1 MIATAG
7 CEAADAELVAAV
19 RAGDD
24 SAFEELYRRYQPR
37 IARFVCGM
45 LHDAARCEDVAQEAF
60 LSALRRMRATDAEI
74 NFKPWIYQIA
84 RNAAI
89 DSYRRNNHA
98 VEVSMDADDGLRASD
113 RTRLVGLD
121 GSPDAAL
128 VTKERMDHLQGAFD
142 ELSDVHTRVLVMRE
156 LEGMSYRE
164 IGEKLDLTRPAV
176 ESALFRARR
185 RLESEYTELSEG
197 RRCEAMAGTIAR
209 IAAGVQRGAEEQ
221 RLARHARRC
230 HSCRRHAREL
240 GIEPLSALGA
250 LRQKAAALLPLPWIF
265 RRFGGDGGGLT
276 GFFGS
281 GADTAPLA
289 ERAAAL
295 VAVAALAGAG
305 GAALGTGALR
315 GDREAAGNGR
325 VAAERSA
332 AGTGEQQRGATGAA
346 TGGER
351 RGTRRAPGRRG
362 SGQAGG
368 RAGRSPGQGT
378 GTGAGSQDGRG
389 RWSAPPVGLLGR
401 RRRFWLAGTSR
412 GPMDPGP
419 QQPDVELELSLP
431 EEPPPC
437 DAASGCRACRCR
449 AWSCRPCRCR
459 TPAPCRTRC
468 RTSFPE
474 RDAASSARVTCP
486 PWPRSAAESRPR
498 TTRSSSR
505 S

>member
-7 CEAADAELVAAV
+7 CETADADLVAAV

-37 IARFVCGM
+37 IARFVCSM
-45 LHDAARCEDVAQEAF
+45 LHDSARCEDIAQEAF

-164 IGEKLDLTRPAV
+164 IGQKLDLTRPAV

-185 RLESEYTELSEG
+185 RLESEYEELSEG
-197 RRCEAMAGTIAR
+197 RRCEAMALTIAR
-209 IAAGVQRGAEEQ
+209 IARGVQRGSEEQ

-230 HSCRRHAREL
+230 HSCRRRAREL

-250 LRQKAAALLPLPWIF
+250 LRQKAAALLPLPWLL
-265 RRFGGDGGGLT
+265 RRSGDGSGIT

-281 GADTAPLA
+281 GAGAAPLA

-305 GAALGTGALR
+305 GAALGTGALG
-315 GDREAAGNGR
+315 GDRDGAGNGR

-351 RGTRRAPGRRG
+351 RGTRQASGRG
-362 SGQAGG
+362 DSGPAGG
-368 RAGRSPGQGT
+368 RAGRSTDEGAGTESGSQRGSATAPSAPGLDGPSPDLPALPRTDPGQG
-378 GTGAGSQDGRG
+378 APNVELKLQLPE
-389 RWSAPPVGLLGR
+389 APPVTLPQVPAPSLPR
-401 RRRFWLAGTSR
+401 VELPAVPLPDT
-412 GPMDPGP
+412 GPVTDAL
-419 QQPDVELELSLP
+419 PDVLP
-431 EEPPPC
+431 
-437 DAASGCRACRCR
+437 
-449 AWSCRPCRCR
+449 
-459 TPAPCRTRC
+459 
-468 RTSFPE
+468 
-474 RDAASSARVTCP
+474 
-486 PWPRSAAESRPR
+486 
-498 TTRSSSR
+498 
-505 S
+505 

>member
-1 MIATAG
+1 LIATAG

-89 DSYRRNNHA
+89 DSYRRNSHA

-113 RTRLVGLD
+113 RHRLVGLD

-128 VTKERMDHLQGAFD
+128 VTKERLDHLQGAFD
-142 ELSDVHTRVLVMRE
+142 ELSDIHTRVLVMRE

-164 IGEKLDLTRPAV
+164 IGQKLDLTRPAV

-185 RLESEYTELSEG
+185 RLESEYSELSEG
-197 RRCEAMAGTIAR
+197 RRCEAMADTIAR
-209 IAAGVQRGAEEQ
+209 IARGVQRGTEEQ

-230 HSCRRHAREL
+230 HSCRRRAREL

-250 LRQKAAALLPLPWIF
+250 LRQKAAALLPLPWIL
-265 RRFGGDGGGLT
+265 RRSGEHGGGVT
-276 GFFGS
+276 GFFGW
-281 GADTAPLA
+281 GANAAPLA

-305 GAALGTGALR
+305 GAALGTGALT
-315 GDREAAGNGR
+315 GDRDAAGQDR

-332 AGTGEQQRGATGAA
+332 AGTGEVRRGDTGAA
-346 TGGER
+346 RDAER
-351 RGTRRAPGRRG
+351 RGTLQASERRA
-362 SGQAGG
+362 SGLAGG
-368 RAGRSPGQGT
+368 RAGDSTDGASTESGSQQAP
-378 GTGAGSQDGRG
+378 GAGATGPG
-389 RWSAPPVGLLGR
+389 AGATGPGAGGSAPDLGGSGPGLPAVPRTGDGSQPPAPEGVEPSVPDIPPIELQAPTQT
-401 RRRFWLAGTSR
+401 LPKVELPAA
-412 GPMDPGP
+412 PL
-419 QQPDVELELSLP
+419 PDVKDVTDTLP
-431 EEPPPC
+431 QLP
-437 DAASGCRACRCR
+437 
-449 AWSCRPCRCR
+449 
-459 TPAPCRTRC
+459 
-468 RTSFPE
+468 
-474 RDAASSARVTCP
+474 
-486 PWPRSAAESRPR
+486 
-498 TTRSSSR
+498 
-505 S
+505 

>member
-24 SAFEELYRRYQPR
+24 TAFEELYRRYQPR
-37 IARFVCGM
+37 ISRFVCGM
-45 LHDAARCEDVAQEAF
+45 LHDSARCEDVAQEAF

-113 RTRLVGLD
+113 RHRLVGLD
-121 GSPDAAL
+121 ASPDAAL
-128 VTKERMDHLQGAFD
+128 VTKERLDHLQGAFD

-164 IGEKLDLTRPAV
+164 IGQKLDLTRPAV

-185 RLESEYTELSEG
+185 RLESEYSELSEG
-197 RRCEAMAGTIAR
+197 RRCEAMAATIAR
-209 IAAGVQRGAEEQ
+209 IAQGVQKGTEEQ

-230 HSCRRHAREL
+230 HSCRRRAREL

-250 LRQKAAALLPLPWIF
+250 LRKKAAALLPLPWLL
-265 RRFGGDGGGLT
+265 RRSGGDGGGIT
-276 GFFGS
+276 GFFGG
-281 GADTAPLA
+281 GANAAPLA
-289 ERAAAL
+289 ERAVAL

-315 GDREAAGNGR
+315 GDRDAGQQDR

-332 AGTGEQQRGATGAA
+332 AGTGELQRGATGAA
-346 TGGER
+346 TDGER
-351 RGTRRAPGRRG
+351 RGTRRASGQKA

-368 RAGRSPGQGT
+368 RAGGSEEGARTESGSQQDSGT
-378 GTGAGSQDGRG
+378 GVTAPGAGSTPDLPAVPLTGDGAQQPEG
-389 RWSAPPVGLLGR
+389 IDLSVPEI
-401 RRRFWLAGTSR
+401 
-412 GPMDPGP
+412 P
-419 QQPDVELELSLP
+419 QVELQEPTQTLPKVELPAEPLPDVEDVTGQLP
-431 EEPPPC
+431 ELPQLP
-437 DAASGCRACRCR
+437 
-449 AWSCRPCRCR
+449 
-459 TPAPCRTRC
+459 
-468 RTSFPE
+468 
-474 RDAASSARVTCP
+474 
-486 PWPRSAAESRPR
+486 
-498 TTRSSSR
+498 
-505 S
+505 

>member
-1 MIATAG
+1 LIATAG

-37 IARFVCGM
+37 IARFVCSM

-60 LSALRRMRATDAEI
+60 LSALRRMRETDAEI

-89 DSYRRNNHA
+89 DSYRRNSHA

-113 RTRLVGLD
+113 RTRLVGLE

-128 VTKERMDHLQGAFD
+128 VTKERLDHLQGAFD

-164 IGEKLDLTRPAV
+164 IGQKLHLTRPAV

-197 RRCEAMAGTIAR
+197 RRCEAMEGTIAR
-209 IAAGVQRGAEEQ
+209 IAQGVHRDAEEH

-230 HSCRRHAREL
+230 HTCRRRAREL

-250 LRQKAAALLPLPWIF
+250 LRKKAAALLPLPWLL
-265 RRFGGDGGGLT
+265 RRSGDGGGIT
-276 GFFGS
+276 GFFGG
-281 GADTAPLA
+281 GANAGPLA

-295 VAVAALAGAG
+295 VAAAALAGAG
-305 GAALGTGALR
+305 GAALGTGALP
-315 GDREAAGNGR
+315 GDRDAAGNR
-325 VAAERSA
+325 SVAAERSA
-332 AGTGEQQRGATGAA
+332 QHTEELQRGATGAA
-346 TGGER
+346 ATDGAR
-351 RGTRRAPGRRG
+351 RGTRRASGQSN

-368 RAGRSPGQGT
+368 RAGGST
-378 GTGAGSQDGRG
+378 GTEAAPTGSHDGTSSEGSSGPAPGGSTPSLDGSNPKLPALPNPGDDGSQP
-389 RWSAPPVGLLGR
+389 PPV
-401 RRRFWLAGTSR
+401 
-412 GPMDPGP
+412 
-419 QQPDVELELSLP
+419 QLELSTPELPPVEVQDPTGSLPQIEVPPAPVPNVEDVTDALP
-431 EEPPPC
+431 ELP
-437 DAASGCRACRCR
+437 
-449 AWSCRPCRCR
+449 
-459 TPAPCRTRC
+459 
-468 RTSFPE
+468 
-474 RDAASSARVTCP
+474 
-486 PWPRSAAESRPR
+486 
-498 TTRSSSR
+498 
-505 S
+505 

>member
-7 CEAADAELVAAV
+7 CEATDAELVAAV

-24 SAFEELYRRYQPR
+24 SAFEELYRRYQPL
-37 IARFVCGM
+37 ITRFVCRM
-45 LHDAARCEDVAQEAF
+45 LRDSARCEDVAQEAF

-89 DSYRRNNHA
+89 DSYRRHNHA

-142 ELSDVHTRVLVMRE
+142 ELSDVHSRVLVMRE

-164 IGEKLDLTRPAV
+164 IGQKLDLTRPAV

-185 RLESEYTELSEG
+185 RLESEYEELSEG
-197 RRCEAMAGTIAR
+197 RRCEAMAATITR
-209 IAAGVQRGAEEQ
+209 IAQGVQRGGEEQ

-230 HSCRRHAREL
+230 HSCRRRAREL

-250 LRQKAAALLPLPWIF
+250 LRQKAAALLPLPWLL
-265 RRFGGDGGGLT
+265 RRSGGDGSGLA

-281 GADTAPLA
+281 GAGAAPLA

-305 GAALGTGALR
+305 GAALGTGTLR
-315 GDREAAGNGR
+315 GDREAAGGGR
-325 VAAERSA
+325 VAAERSV
-332 AGTGEQQRGATGAA
+332 AGTGEQKRGATGAV

-351 RGTRRAPGRRG
+351 RDSRQAPGRRA
-362 SGQAGG
+362 SGPAGG
-368 RAGRSPGQGT
+368 RAGETTETGRAGADSDPHQHGAVTPPSGVPTTEGAAPSLPGVPSTEPAPQSP
-378 GTGAGSQDGRG
+378 R
-389 RWSAPPVGLLGR
+389 
-401 RRRFWLAGTSR
+401 
-412 GPMDPGP
+412 
-419 QQPDVELELSLP
+419 VELELSLP
-431 EEPPPC
+431 EEINLPQ
-437 DAASGCRACRCR
+437 
-449 AWSCRPCRCR
+449 
-459 TPAPCRTRC
+459 TPQQPL
-468 RTSFPE
+468 PGVE
-474 RDAASSARVTCP
+474 LPRVELPALPLPDTGP
-486 PWPRSAAESRPR
+486 VTDTLNDVLP
-498 TTRSSSR
+498 
-505 S
+505 

>member
-45 LHDAARCEDVAQEAF
+45 LHDPARCEDVAQEAF

-113 RTRLVGLD
+113 RHRLVGLD

-142 ELSDVHTRVLVMRE
+142 ELSDVHSRVLVMRE

-164 IGEKLDLTRPAV
+164 IGQKLDLTRPAV

-185 RLESEYTELSEG
+185 RLETEYEELSEG
-197 RRCEAMAGTIAR
+197 RRCEAMALTIAR
-209 IAAGVQRGAEEQ
+209 IARGQQRGAEEQ

-230 HSCRRHAREL
+230 HSCRRRAREL
-240 GIEPLSALGA
+240 GIEPLSALAA
-250 LRQKAAALLPLPWIF
+250 LRQKAAALLPLPWLL
-265 RRFGGDGGGLT
+265 RRSGGDGGGIM

-281 GADTAPLA
+281 GAGAAPLA

-305 GAALGTGALR
+305 GAALGTGALG
-315 GDREAAGNGR
+315 GDRDGAGNGR

-332 AGTGEQQRGATGAA
+332 GGTGEQQRGATGAA

-351 RGTRRAPGRRG
+351 RGTRQAPGRG
-362 SGQAGG
+362 ASGPAGG
-368 RAGRSPGQGT
+368 RAGRSTDT
-378 GTGAGSQDGRG
+378 GGAGTESGSQRG
-389 RWSAPPVGLLGR
+389 PATVPSAPGLDGSSPDLPALPR
-401 RRRFWLAGTSR
+401 T
-412 GPMDPGP
+412 DP
-419 QQPDVELELSLP
+419 SL
-431 EEPPPC
+431 
-437 DAASGCRACRCR
+437 
-449 AWSCRPCRCR
+449 
-459 TPAPCRTRC
+459 
-468 RTSFPE
+468 
-474 RDAASSARVTCP
+474 
-486 PWPRSAAESRPR
+486 SRPLS
-498 TTRSSSR
+498 RSSSR
-505 S
+505 CPSCLR

>member
-7 CEAADAELVAAV
+7 CEAADADLVAAV

-37 IARFVCGM
+37 IARFICGM

-113 RTRLVGLD
+113 RTRLVGLE

-164 IGEKLDLTRPAV
+164 IGEKLELTRPAV

-185 RLESEYTELSEG
+185 RLESEYSELSEG

-250 LRQKAAALLPLPWIF
+250 LRKKAAALLPLPWIF

-281 GADTAPLA
+281 GAGTAPLA

-295 VAVAALAGAG
+295 LAVAALAGAG

-325 VAAERSA
+325 VAAERSG
-332 AGTGEQQRGATGAA
+332 AGTGEQQRGDTGAA

-368 RAGRSPGQGT
+368 RAGRSPGEGS
-378 GTGAGSQDGRG
+378 GTGAGQQDGPAAT
-389 RWSAPPVGLLGR
+389 APSVGGGDSGLPKLPS
-401 RRRFWLAGTSR
+401 TNS
-412 GPMDPGP
+412 GP
-419 QQPDVELELSLP
+419 QQPAVETELRLP
-431 EEPPPC
+431 E
-437 DAASGCRACRCR
+437 
-449 AWSCRPCRCR
+449 
-459 TPAPCRTRC
+459 TP
-468 RTSFPE
+468 
-474 RDAASSARVTCP
+474 RVTVPQVPALPQLP
-486 PWPRSAAESRPR
+486 PVEVPPVQLPPVPLPDTGPVQDALPNVLP
-498 TTRSSSR
+498 
-505 S
+505 

>member
-1 MIATAG
+1 LIATAG
-7 CEAADAELVAAV
+7 CETADAELVAAV

-24 SAFEELYRRYQPR
+24 SAFEELYRRYQPL

-89 DSYRRNNHA
+89 DSYRRNSHA

-113 RTRLVGLD
+113 RHRLVGHD

-142 ELSDVHTRVLVMRE
+142 ELSDVHAQVLVMRE

-164 IGEKLDLTRPAV
+164 IGQRLDLTRPAV

-185 RLESEYTELSEG
+185 RLESEYAELSEG

-209 IAAGVQRGAEEQ
+209 IAAGAQRGTEEQ

-250 LRQKAAALLPLPWIF
+250 LRQKAAALLPLPWLV
-265 RRFGGDGGGLT
+265 RRSGDGSGIT
-276 GFFGS
+276 GFFSS
-281 GADTAPLA
+281 GAGAAPLA

-295 VAVAALAGAG
+295 VAMAALAGAG

-325 VAAERSA
+325 VAAEHSA
-332 AGTGEQQRGATGAA
+332 AGTGERQRGATGAA
-346 TGGER
+346 TDGER
-351 RGTRRAPGRRG
+351 QGTRQASGRKV
-362 SGQAGG
+362 SGPAGG
-368 RAGRSPGQGT
+368 RAGGSTDRGVAHPGG
-378 GTGAGSQDGRG
+378 GGPALDG
-389 RWSAPPVGLLGR
+389 SAPSPSGSAPSLGGSAPNLPAVPR
-401 RRRFWLAGTSR
+401 ADSA
-412 GPMDPGP
+412 PGAP
-419 QQPDVELELSLP
+419 AVKVELAVPEVPTAAPQAPTQPLLKAQPPALP
-431 EEPPPC
+431 LP
-437 DAASGCRACRCR
+437 DTGS
-449 AWSCRPCRCR
+449 
-459 TPAPCRTRC
+459 
-468 RTSFPE
+468 
-474 RDAASSARVTCP
+474 VTGP
-486 PWPRSAAESRPR
+486 LHEVLP
-498 TTRSSSR
+498 
-505 S
+505 